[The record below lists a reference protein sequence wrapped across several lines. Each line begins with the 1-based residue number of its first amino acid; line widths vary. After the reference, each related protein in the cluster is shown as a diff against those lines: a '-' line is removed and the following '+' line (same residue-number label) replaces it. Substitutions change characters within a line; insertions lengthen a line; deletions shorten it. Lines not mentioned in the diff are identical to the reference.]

1 MAIIASNLQHL
12 RRRIDAAAGARKVEL
27 LAVSKGHPAQ
37 AIREAFAA
45 GQRLFGESYVQEA
58 LEKARQLRDLAIE
71 WHFIGPIQSNKT
83 KPIAE
88 HFAWVHSVE
97 RAKIAAR
104 LAASR
109 PRELL
114 PLNICLQVNVSAEHG
129 KAGVAP
135 AELLELASQVAP
147 LAGLRLR
154 GLMTIPELTTRVELQ
169 RQRFAQLRALSE
181 MLSAHDLQLDTLS
194 MGMSAD
200 WEVAIEEGATVV
212 RLGTA
217 IFGERK
223 K

>member
-1 MAIIASNLQHL
+1 MAIIANNLQQL
-12 RRRIDAAAGARKVEL
+12 RRRVAAASGGRKVEL
-27 LAVSKGHPAQ
+27 LAVSKGQSAA
-37 AIREAFAA
+37 AIRDAFAA

-71 WHFIGPIQSNKT
+71 WHFIGPIQANKT

-97 RAKIAAR
+97 RGKIAVR

-114 PLNICLQVNVSAEHG
+114 PLNICLQVNVSAEPG

-135 AELLELASQVAP
+135 AGLLQLASQVAP

-154 GLMTIPELTTRVELQ
+154 GLMTIPELTACVQLQ
-169 RQRFAQLRALSE
+169 RQRFAQLRELGA
-181 MLSAHDLQLDTLS
+181 MLSVHGLAIDTLS

-200 WEVAIEEGATVV
+200 WEVAIEQGATIV
-212 RLGTA
+212 RVGTA
-217 IFGERK
+217 IFGEREK
-223 K
+223 